1 MTIGGLQ
8 SHRNNPLQL
17 IPLEQ
22 DPEDLSLAQQRLR
35 GDSGRDHHHH
45 HREKGG
51 GGSGGATISPY
62 GPAAAGLVNRL
73 GLSTKM
79 GKHWLE
85 TNMAAMQQQQQ
96 QANSPGSNHAAS
108 GAGGGSTGSALL
120 DTYLQLIAEHSSNMA
135 AAAAAAAAAQNASG
149 GPNNNNHPSEGSH
162 GDVGRPESANLLE
175 TCDKRSPKTTAGDW
189 VRDVYQSKKG
199 ERKRQ
204 VRRHIRIPQHTDT
217 YST

>member
-35 GDSGRDHHHH
+35 GDGGGRDHHHH
-45 HREKGG
+45 RHHHHEKS
-51 GGSGGATISPY
+51 GSGGSAGGMATISPY

-85 TNMAAMQQQQQ
+85 TNMQAAMQQQQQQQ
-96 QANSPGSNHAAS
+96 QANSPGSNHNAS
-108 GAGGGSTGSALL
+108 GGGGSTGSALL

-135 AAAAAAAAAQNASG
+135 AVAAAAAAAQNNASG
-149 GPNNNNHPSEGSH
+149 APNNNNHSQSSEGNH
-162 GDVGRPESANLLE
+162 GDRPESAGNAMVNE
-175 TCDKRSPKTTAGDW
+175 TFVKRSPKTMAD
-189 VRDVYQSKKG
+189 D
-199 ERKRQ
+199 
-204 VRRHIRIPQHTDT
+204 
-217 YST
+217 

>member
-22 DPEDLSLAQQRLR
+22 DPEDWSLAQQRLR

-45 HREKGG
+45 HHREKGG
-51 GGSGGATISPY
+51 GGGSGGGMATISPY

-96 QANSPGSNHAAS
+96 QQQASSPGSNHAAS

-135 AAAAAAAAAQNASG
+135 AVAAAAAAAQNASG
-149 GPNNNNHPSEGSH
+149 GPNNNNHPTSEGNH
-162 GDVGRPESANLLE
+162 GDRPESASLME
-175 TCDKRSPKTTAGDW
+175 SCEKRSPKTTAGD
-189 VRDVYQSKKG
+189 
-199 ERKRQ
+199 
-204 VRRHIRIPQHTDT
+204 
-217 YST
+217 

>member
-1 MTIGGLQ
+1 VTIGGLQ

-35 GDSGRDHHHH
+35 GDGGRDHHHH
-45 HREKGG
+45 RHHHHEK
-51 GGSGGATISPY
+51 GGSGGSGGGMATISPY

-85 TNMAAMQQQQQ
+85 TNMQAAMQQQQQQ
-96 QANSPGSNHAAS
+96 QANSPGSNHNAS
-108 GAGGGSTGSALL
+108 SGGGSTGSALL

-135 AAAAAAAAAQNASG
+135 AVAAAAAAAQNNASG
-149 GPNNNNHPSEGSH
+149 APNNNNHPQSSEGNQH
-162 GDVGRPESANLLE
+162 GDRPESAGNVIE
-175 TCDKRSPKTTAGDW
+175 NCVKRSPKTPAD
-189 VRDVYQSKKG
+189 D
-199 ERKRQ
+199 
-204 VRRHIRIPQHTDT
+204 
-217 YST
+217 